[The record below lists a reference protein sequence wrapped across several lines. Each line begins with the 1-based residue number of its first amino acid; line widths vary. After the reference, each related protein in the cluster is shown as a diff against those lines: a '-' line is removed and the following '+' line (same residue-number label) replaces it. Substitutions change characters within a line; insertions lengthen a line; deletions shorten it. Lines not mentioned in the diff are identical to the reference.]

1 MGEKLIHAVSK
12 YPIIYNPSL
21 KSYSDFNKKNEAWK
35 QIAETVGLPVDK
47 CRKKWRGF
55 CDVYVS
61 ERRQE
66 KNKKKKKKSGAAATQ
81 KRPWRHYHKMSFLLP
96 FLSSLPTAGNM
107 EEERGEERRD
117 EEKRAEERQGQE
129 KRRMDSLVEDC
140 TGDKESRKRKSSN
153 FTQPQKSCK
162 RVEASSVSSF
172 EKKSVEAVETSSCPT
187 PAVSADPDLQ
197 FLQSLL
203 PALKRFDIQTKALVK
218 LKMHE
223 LIFEA
228 EFKHS
233 PGPHF

>member
-47 CRKKWRGF
+47 CRQKWMSF
-55 CDVYVS
+55 CDVYVR
-61 ERRQE
+61 ERREE

-81 KRPWRHYHKMSFLLP
+81 KRPWRHYQKMSFLLP
-96 FLSSLPTAGNM
+96 FLSSLPKAGNM
-107 EEERGEERRD
+107 KEKRREKRRN

-129 KRRMDSLVEDC
+129 KRRMDSLVED
-140 TGDKESRKRKSSN
+140 KESRKRKISN
-153 FTQPQKSCK
+153 FAQPEKRCK
-162 RVEASSVSSF
+162 TVEASSVSPF
-172 EKKSVEAVETSSCPT
+172 EKKSVEAVETST
-187 PAVSADPDLQ
+187 PAVLPDPDLQ

-203 PALKRFDIQTKALVK
+203 PALKRFDIQSRALVK

-228 EFKHS
+228 EFKRPHS
-233 PGPHF
+233 